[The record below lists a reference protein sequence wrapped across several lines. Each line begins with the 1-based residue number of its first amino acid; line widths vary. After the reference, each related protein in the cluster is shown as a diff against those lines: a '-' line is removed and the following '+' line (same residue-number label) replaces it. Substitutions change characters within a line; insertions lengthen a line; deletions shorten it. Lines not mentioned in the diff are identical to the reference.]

1 MPTIRTLFDQ
11 HRTLDR
17 QIEKVITYSRVEE
30 AQLQAEISEYVV
42 TDKIDAAYVKLLKL
56 MQDSLDGRQS
66 EIGVWVSGFYGS
78 GKSSF
83 SKYLGFALDSERKL
97 GAGLFRDALKER
109 LRTNEAKALLTAV
122 ANRFNPQVI
131 LLDLGSE
138 QIAGNTTMP
147 VSDVL
152 YMKVQQWAGYSKV
165 PQIAH
170 FELLVERDGKKA
182 EFEAAVQ
189 AALGMSWA
197 VVRSN
202 PLMALPVA
210 SEFAHK
216 YYPAVFRDAEHLARL
231 QLTEMISEEE
241 RVKEMIA
248 LVRRRSGRENVL
260 FIVDEAGH
268 YVSAQPELIL
278 NLDGLARNIKNVG
291 QGKVWLVATAQ
302 QILAENAAALNS
314 ENLYKLKD
322 RFPINVHLEASDIR
336 EICYRRLLT
345 KSDAAE
351 ADLRRRYE
359 EQAGNIRLNTELEL
373 AGDLSVPPDVQSFVN
388 LYPFPPAQFEILVRL
403 LGRLARRT
411 GGVGLRSTIKI
422 LQDVLTSPPAPLAD
436 REVGYLAN
444 AVILYDSLRIEI
456 GNSFPF
462 ITAGIEAVT
471 NQFPQS
477 PLHQQVAKA
486 IAILQVLDS
495 MPSTPKNLAAV
506 LQSDITCPTALGQ
519 QVAAALDDFAR
530 NSFVPVQPAQGNSYR
545 FLSTEGTNLQQQYE
559 RLEVTPVNI
568 NQTLN
573 RAVKT
578 ALNDEL
584 PYAQVFPGKSLKAGL
599 KVAHSGSQPV
609 SIDGQNEPVQLVVQF
624 ESATQL
630 SKALDGAKLS
640 SVQPTHRHELFLVAQ
655 RLPEHLECA
664 RTMAQCEIFLQ
675 RHTGAAT
682 VELQDFIKVI
692 KHRQENAEAEL
703 LKSYRRVMAA
713 APLLAAGQEY
723 ALDAA
728 RPLPEAL
735 STVLGAAGKVI
746 FSKYELVGQGIPSP
760 CAERLLS
767 SNLDAVATEA
777 DPLGL
782 VRRVGGVGSVNEAH
796 PALVAVIDLLQTHG
810 RSQGKEVV
818 DRFKEPPYGWTPDT
832 IRYLLAALL
841 QAGKIQ
847 LTINNHVHATASDDA
862 RRALASTQGL
872 NAVGIE
878 IRSNAPSAELRGRA
892 AQRLTELFGV
902 QVQPQEK
909 PLAQAVIAH
918 MPGLL
923 TKLTLLSGRLAAT
936 QLGCEERAITA
947 NQQLSQLI
955 VGDGSAAIAS
965 LGAQESSTYA
975 NAKWARDLQI
985 ALTDD
990 VRDALAFASQFE
1002 NLNLA
1007 AATELGVEKAELTE
1021 LLRPFQQARA
1031 DQQGNFQ
1038 PATLVAGKPQLSAL
1052 VDKMVTRLQAHDAA
1066 EREQVLAD
1074 FQKMQE
1080 WSTALD
1086 AEQRASIEQMLL
1098 KQPPIQAVGLDGLR
1112 EWLMA
1117 GGARGQSQAAAFK
1130 AMRQYADTKLATR
1143 EPTPTYVPTP
1153 LPIPPPAPE
1162 VDFELTYPEVLRSA
1176 ADVQALQGQFVQLGR
1191 LLQTSPVRLKLKQ
1204 LP

>member
-1 MPTIRTLFDQ
+1 MPTIRSLFDQ

-17 QIEKVITYSRVEE
+17 QIEKVITFSRVEE

-83 SKYLGFALDSERKL
+83 SKYLGFALDSQRKL

-109 LRTNEAKALLTAV
+109 LRTSEAKALLTAV

-152 YMKVQQWAGYSKV
+152 YAKVQQWAGYSTV

-170 FELLVERDGKKA
+170 FELNIERDGKKA
-182 EFEAAVQ
+182 EFEAAVL
-189 AALGMSWA
+189 ATHGTSWTELKSA
-197 VVRSN
+197 

-210 SEFAHK
+210 AEFAHK
-216 YYPAVFRDAEHLARL
+216 YYPTVFRDAEHLTRL
-231 QLTEMISEEE
+231 QLTEMISEQD

-268 YVSAQPELIL
+268 YVSAREELIL
-278 NLDGLARNIKNVG
+278 NLDGLARNIKNIG

-345 KSDAAE
+345 KSDVAS
-351 ADLRRRYE
+351 ADLLRRYE
-359 EQAGNIRLNTELEL
+359 ESAGNIRLNTELEQ
-373 AGDLSVPPDVQSFVN
+373 AGDLSVPPDPQSFVN

-403 LGRLARRT
+403 LGRLARKT

-422 LQDVLTSPPAPLAD
+422 LQDVLTTPPAPLAD

-456 GNSFPF
+456 GNSFGF
-462 ITAGIEAVT
+462 ITAGIEAVRS
-471 NQFPQS
+471 QFPGK
-477 PLHQQVAKA
+477 PLHEQVAKA
-486 IAILQVLDS
+486 IAVLQVLDS

-506 LQSDITCPTALGQ
+506 LQSDLTCPTALGQ
-519 QVAAALDDFAR
+519 QVAAVLEDFAR

-559 RLEVTPVNI
+559 RLDVTQVSV

-573 RAVKT
+573 RAVKA

-584 PYAQVFPGKSLKAGL
+584 PFAQIFPGKSLKAGL
-599 KVAHSGSQPV
+599 KVAMSGSQPV

-630 SKALDGAKLS
+630 AAATAGAKLS
-640 SVQPTHRHELFLVAQ
+640 SVQPAHRNELFLVAQ
-655 RLPEHLECA
+655 RLPEHHEFA
-664 RTMAQCEIFLQ
+664 RTMTQCDEFLL

-692 KHRQENAEAEL
+692 QHRREHAQNEL
-703 LKSYRRVMAA
+703 LKSYRKVIAA

-723 ALDAA
+723 ALDAS

-735 STVLGAAGKVI
+735 SAVLGAAGKVI
-746 FSKYELVGQGIPSP
+746 FSKYQLVGQGISSS

-777 DPLGL
+777 DPLSL

-796 PALVAVIDLLQTHG
+796 PALAAVIDLLQTHG
-810 RSQGKEVV
+810 RSQGKDVV

-832 IRYLLAALL
+832 VRYLLAALL

-847 LTINNHVHATASDDA
+847 LIINNHVHATASDDA

-872 NAVGIE
+872 NAVGLE
-878 IRSNAPSAELRGRA
+878 IRINAPSAELRGLA
-892 AQRLTELFGV
+892 AQRLTDLFGTT
-902 QVQPQEK
+902 VQPQEK
-909 PLAQAVIAH
+909 PLAQAVITH
-918 MPGLL
+918 MPGFL
-923 TKLTLLSGRLAAT
+923 TKLTHLSGRLAAHKLAC
-936 QLGCEERAITA
+936 QARVITA
-947 NQQLSQLI
+947 NEQLSQLI

-965 LGAQESSTYA
+965 LGAQESSTYL
-975 NAKWARDLQI
+975 NAKWARSLQL

-990 VRDALAFASQFE
+990 VLAALDYAAQFE

-1007 AATELGVEKAELTE
+1007 AATELGNEKAELAD
-1021 LLRPFQQARA
+1021 LLAAFQQARA

-1038 PATLVAGKPQLSAL
+1038 PAALVAGKPRLAAL
-1052 VDKMVTRLQAHDAA
+1052 VEAMIVKLQAHDAA
-1066 EREQVLAD
+1066 EREQMVVNI
-1074 FQKMQE
+1074 QKMQE
-1080 WSTALD
+1080 WSSALD
-1086 AEQRASIEQMLL
+1086 VEQRASIEQMLR
-1098 KQPPIQAVGLDGLR
+1098 KQPPIVTVGLDGLR

-1117 GGARGQSQAAAFK
+1117 GGTRGQSQLSAFN
-1130 AMRQYADTKLATR
+1130 ALRQYADAKLPA
-1143 EPTPTYVPTP
+1143 PVPVPPYVPP
-1153 LPIPPPAPE
+1153 ALPTPPPAPE

>member
-1 MPTIRTLFDQ
+1 MPTIRSLFDQ

-42 TDKIDAAYVKLLKL
+42 TDKIDGAYVKLLKL

-83 SKYLGFALDSERKL
+83 SKYLGFALDSERRL

-109 LRTNEAKALLTAV
+109 LRTNEAKALLTGV

-152 YMKVQQWAGYSKV
+152 YAKVQQWAGYSTV

-182 EFEAAVQ
+182 EFETAVQ
-189 AALGMSWA
+189 TMHGASWA
-197 VVRSN
+197 ELRSN
-202 PLMALPVA
+202 PVIALPVA
-210 SEFAHK
+210 AEFAHK
-216 YYPAVFRDAEHLARL
+216 YYPNIFRDVEHLTRL
-231 QLTEMISEEE
+231 QLTEMISEEA

-248 LVRRRSGRENVL
+248 LVRRRSGRENIL

-268 YVSAQPELIL
+268 YVSAREDLIL
-278 NLDGLARNIKNVG
+278 NLDGLAKNIKNVG

-345 KSDAAE
+345 KSDVAS

-359 EQAGNIRLNTELEL
+359 EQAGNIRLNSELES
-373 AGDLSVPPDVQSFVN
+373 AGDLSVSSDVQSFVN

-403 LGRLARRT
+403 LGRLARKT

-462 ITAGIEAVT
+462 ITAGIEAVRS
-471 NQFPQS
+471 QFPGK
-477 PLHQQVAKA
+477 PLHEQVAKA
-486 IAILQVLDS
+486 IAVLQVLDS

-506 LQSDITCPTALGQ
+506 LQSDISFPTSLGQ
-519 QVAAALDDFAR
+519 QVAAVLEDFSR
-530 NSFVPVQPAQGNSYR
+530 NAYVPVQPAQGNSYR

-559 RLEVTPVNI
+559 RLEVTQVSVN
-568 NQTLN
+568 QALN
-573 RAVKT
+573 RAVKA

-584 PYAQVFPGKSLKAGL
+584 PFAQVFPGKRLNAGL
-599 KVAHSGSQPV
+599 KAAHSGSQPV
-609 SIDGQNEPVQLVVQF
+609 SIDGQKEPVQLVVQF

-630 SKALDGAKLS
+630 AAAITGAKLS
-640 SVQPTHRHELFLVAQ
+640 SVQPVHRHELFLVAQ
-655 RLPEHLECA
+655 RLPEQLEYA
-664 RTMAQCEIFLQ
+664 RTVTQCDEFLL
-675 RHTGAAT
+675 RHTGAAS
-682 VELQDFIKVI
+682 VELQEFLKTIQYRRE
-692 KHRQENAEAEL
+692 HAQTEL

-728 RPLPEAL
+728 RPLNEAL
-735 STVLGAAGKVI
+735 STVLVAAGKVI
-746 FSKYELVGQGIPSP
+746 FNKYELVGQGISSP
-760 CAERLLS
+760 CAERLLG

-796 PALVAVIDLLQTHG
+796 PALAAVIDLLQTHG
-810 RSQGKEVV
+810 RSQGNDVF
-818 DRFKEPPYGWTPDT
+818 DCFREPPYGWTPDT
-832 IRYLLAALL
+832 VRYLLAALL

-847 LTINNHVHATASDDA
+847 LIINNHAHATASDEA

-872 NAVGIE
+872 ANVGIE
-878 IRSNAPSAELRGRA
+878 IRINAPSAELRGLA
-892 AQRLTELFGV
+892 AQRLTEIFGV

-909 PLAQAVIAH
+909 PLAQSVIAH

-923 TKLTLLSGRLAAT
+923 TKLTVLTGRLAAHKLAC
-936 QLGCEERAITA
+936 QARAETA

-965 LGAQESSTYA
+965 LGAQESSTYL
-975 NAKWARDLQI
+975 NAKWARHFQL
-985 ALTDD
+985 ALSDD
-990 VRDALAFASQFE
+990 VLSALDYAAQFE
-1002 NLNLA
+1002 GLNLT
-1007 AATELGVEKAELTE
+1007 AATELGAEKAELTDV
-1021 LLRPFQQARA
+1021 LAVFQQARS

-1052 VDKMVTRLQAHDAA
+1052 VNKMVARLQAHDAE

-1086 AEQRASIEQMLL
+1086 AEQRASIERMLRT
-1098 KQPPIQAVGLDGLR
+1098 QPPIQAVGLDGLR

-1162 VDFELTYPEVLRSA
+1162 VDFELTYPEVLRTA

-1191 LLQTSPVRLKLKQ
+1191 LLQISPVRLKLKQ